1 MTSLKAR
8 DGEKRGARFPSFL
21 LCFFHQDFYSHSF
34 LIPIS
39 PIHRLLLSDLP
50 DIVIST
56 PSKALQHLQSNSLSL
71 TSLQS
76 LVIDEAD
83 LILSFGYSNDI
94 TTLLSSSNLSK
105 NYQSFLMSATLSSQV
120 TSLKSLFLKKDPIVL
135 DLKDGDLHRQN
146 LSQYFVYLS
155 EEDKFLLIYVLL
167 KLKLIRGK
175 SIIFLNSI
183 DRGFR
188 LKLFLEQFG
197 LKSCL
202 LNSELPANS
211 RFHIVQEFNKGV
223 YDYIIATDEV
233 DLGQV
238 ERDEN
243 EDQDEEE
250 EEEGE
255 AENEDDKELDKEED
269 DDDDDEEEETVEEE
283 GGESIAKRWKF
294 WLNVCLTHLLDS
306 LTLCILQPS
315 LNLSSVRDRLKKH
328 RNHQRRYLRNP
339 NRKRTTNME
348 FQEESI
354 S

>member
-1 MTSLKAR
+1 
-8 DGEKRGARFPSFL
+8 
-21 LCFFHQDFYSHSF
+21 
-34 LIPIS
+34 
-39 PIHRLLLSDLP
+39 
-50 DIVIST
+50 
-56 PSKALQHLQSNSLSL
+56 
-71 TSLQS
+71 
-76 LVIDEAD
+76 
-83 LILSFGYSNDI
+83 
-94 TTLLSSSNLSK
+94 
-105 NYQSFLMSATLSSQV
+105 MSATLSSQV
-120 TSLKSLFLKKDPIVL
+120 TSLKSLFLKKDPIIL

-250 EEEGE
+250 EAGE
-255 AENEDDKELDKEED
+255 AENEDDKKLDNEED
-269 DDDDDEEEETVEEE
+269 EDDEVEEEEEVEDE
-283 GGESIAKRWKF
+283 GGESIGKE
-294 WLNVCLTHLLDS
+294 VE
-306 LTLCILQPS
+306 I
-315 LNLSSVRDRLKKH
+315 
-328 RNHQRRYLRNP
+328 
-339 NRKRTTNME
+339 
-348 FQEESI
+348 
-354 S
+354 